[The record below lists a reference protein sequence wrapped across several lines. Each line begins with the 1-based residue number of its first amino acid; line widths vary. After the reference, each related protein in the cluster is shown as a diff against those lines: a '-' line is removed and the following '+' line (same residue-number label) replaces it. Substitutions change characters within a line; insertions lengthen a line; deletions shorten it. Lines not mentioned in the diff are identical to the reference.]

1 MITHC
6 RDRHSMILKSKG
18 GTTMKTPVL
27 RRTLTALILALL
39 LAALI
44 LPGAAQAQGVT
55 HVVQRGETLSGI
67 AARYGTTVQAI
78 MSANGLSNPNFVWVG
93 QRLAIPGGGG
103 GGYSGGG
110 GAVHVVQRGETL
122 YSIARRY
129 GTTTA
134 ALVSAN
140 GLRNPNHIYAGQRL
154 TIPGASGSSRGGGAA
169 PASGAVAGVHV
180 VQRGE
185 TLAGIARRYGTTA
198 AALASANGL
207 RNPNLIYVG
216 QRLRITGGGSASSGS
231 SGTSTGAVGGRW
243 IDVDL
248 SAQRVRAYQG
258 NTAVRSMVVST
269 GIARYPTPPGRFRIY
284 AKYPS
289 VTMSGP
295 GYYLPGVPHTMF
307 FYGGYALHG
316 TYWHSNFGTPMSHG
330 CINLTKADAAWLYSW
345 ASVGTQVV
353 IHW

>member
-1 MITHC
+1 MRT
-6 RDRHSMILKSKG
+6 SF
-18 GTTMKTPVL
+18 L
-27 RRTLTALILALL
+27 RRTITALTLAVVLAALL
-39 LAALI
+39 LPSAAE
-44 LPGAAQAQGVT
+44 AQGVT
-55 HVVQRGETLSGI
+55 HVVQRGENLSRI

-78 MSANGLSNPNFVWVG
+78 MNANGLRNPNFVYVG
-93 QRLAIPGGGG
+93 QRLTIPGGGG
-103 GGYSGGG
+103 GGSSGGG
-110 GAVHVVQRGETL
+110 SGGVHVVQRGETL

-134 ALVSAN
+134 ALVTAN
-140 GLRNPNHIYAGQRL
+140 GLRNPNFIYAGQRL
-154 TIPGASGSSRGGGAA
+154 VIPGGGGSSRGGGS
-169 PASGAVAGVHV
+169 ASSTGLVHV

-185 TLAGIARRYGTTA
+185 TLSSIARRYGTTA

-216 QRLRITGGGSASSGS
+216 QRLRITSGGGASSGS
-231 SGTSTGAVGGRW
+231 SGTSGSTAGRW

-248 SAQRVRAYQG
+248 SSQRVRAYQD
-258 NTAVRSMVVST
+258 NTAVRTMVVST
-269 GIARYPTPPGRFRIY
+269 GIARYPTPTGRFRIY

-307 FYGGYALHG
+307 FYRGYALHG
-316 TYWHSNFGTPMSHG
+316 TYWHNNFGTPMSHG
-330 CINLTKADAAWLYSW
+330 CINLTRSDAAWLYGW
-345 ASVGTQVV
+345 ASVGTLVV

>member
-1 MITHC
+1 MN
-6 RDRHSMILKSKG
+6 
-18 GTTMKTPVL
+18 TPVL
-27 RRTLTALILALL
+27 RRTLTALILAVL
-39 LAALI
+39 LAALV
-44 LPGAAQAQGVT
+44 LPAAVQAQGVT
-55 HVVQRGETLSGI
+55 HVVQRGENLSRI

-78 MSANGLSNPNFVWVG
+78 MSANGLGNPNFIWVG
-93 QRLAIPGGGG
+93 QRLAIPGTGGGGSSGGG
-103 GGYSGGG
+103 GGGG
-110 GAVHVVQRGETL
+110 VHVVQRGETL

-140 GLRNPNHIYAGQRL
+140 GLRNANFIYAGQRL
-154 TIPGASGSSRGGGAA
+154 TIPGGGGSTRGGGTA
-169 PASGAVAGVHV
+169 PSTGGGVHV

-185 TLAGIARRYGTTA
+185 TLASIARRYGTTA

-216 QRLRITGGGSASSGS
+216 QRLRITGGGGSSSGS
-231 SGTSTGAVGGRW
+231 SGASGAAAGRW

-258 NTAVRSMVVST
+258 NSVVRSMVVST
-269 GIARYPTPPGRFRIY
+269 GISRYPTPPGRFRIY

-295 GYYLPGVPHTMF
+295 GYYLPGVPHSMF
-307 FYGGYALHG
+307 FYRGYALHG
-316 TYWHSNFGTPMSHG
+316 TYWHNNFGTPMSHG

-345 ASVGTQVV
+345 ASVGTEVV